1 MNDDRDVFAHD
12 QVLLAEIDL
21 LTELVIAAT
30 NSAERLQQD
39 RIDTIL
45 GVKAAVADDCAE
57 DLLNVPRQRRNVAAR
72 DQEPA
77 SS

>member
-45 GVKAAVADDCAE
+45 GVEAAVADECTE
-57 DLLNVPRQRRNVAAR
+57 DLLNVPRQRREVA
-72 DQEPA
+72 QEPA